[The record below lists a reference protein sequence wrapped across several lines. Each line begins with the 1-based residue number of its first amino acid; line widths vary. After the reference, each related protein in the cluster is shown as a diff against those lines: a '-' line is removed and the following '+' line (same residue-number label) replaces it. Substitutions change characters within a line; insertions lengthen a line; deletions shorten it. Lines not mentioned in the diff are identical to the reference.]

1 MTEQP
6 DNNQEPTS
14 VDRVGVIGGVAEL
27 AAHVVGV
34 IARVFIR

>member
-1 MTEQP
+1 MTERS
-6 DNNQEPTS
+6 DNDDEPTS

-34 IARVFIR
+34 IARVFVR